1 MMPAVPEVSYAII
14 LTRGVERAASAV
26 RSVAAQTPDG
36 ELLLVLNDADDEMR
50 AYARAL
56 AAGGARIL
64 HDGADLGVVH
74 GWNLA
79 LREAGAAHVC
89 IVHEDSELRPGCAAR
104 LLRTLRERP
113 DAGAVGPRVL
123 LGSGAAKQGWIIWSD
138 GAASRIDATTATAP
152 HAVDYASSA
161 CLMVDREVALG
172 VGGFDARFFPAIYV
186 DASLAVA
193 LWQAG
198 RVVLCDPRAEHFHHT
213 GAAVDAACG
222 PRHGERFRR
231 FMLERNRARFRDAFA
246 DWLGGQ
252 AERADAADASHPGA
266 AELRD
271 AQKRTRARELRAGA
285 AHGEIA
291 PLEDR
296 LTLPHDLE
304 AETARLR
311 RELEDAFM
319 SELIDREQA
328 LERETTGLHRAYAEL
343 HGELDRVHG
352 EYAALQEDQ
361 QRLRELA
368 PSSPRRSWRQRA

>member
-1 MMPAVPEVSYAII
+1 MMPSVPEVSYAVI
-14 LTRGVERAASAV
+14 LTRDVERAARAV
-26 RSVAAQTPDG
+26 RAIAEQTPDG
-36 ELLLVLNDADDEMR
+36 ELLLVLNDADAPMR
-50 AYARAL
+50 AYAETL
-56 AAGGARIL
+56 AAAGARIL

-89 IVHEDSELRPGCAAR
+89 IVHEDSELHAGCAAR

-123 LGSGAAKQGWIIWSD
+123 LEGGVAKQGWILWSD

-152 HAVDYASSA
+152 HAVDYVSSA
-161 CLMVDREVALG
+161 CLMLDRAAALG

-198 RVVLCDPRAEHFHHT
+198 RVVLCDPRAEHFHRT
-213 GAAVDAACG
+213 GAAVDAARG
-222 PRHGERFRR
+222 PRHGPRFRR
-231 FMLERNRARFRDAFA
+231 FMLERNRARFREAFA

-252 AERADAADASHPGA
+252 AERADAGDARHPTA

-271 AQKRTRARELRAGA
+271 ARERADARELRVLAS
-285 AHGEIA
+285 ENA

-296 LTLPHDLE
+296 LALPRDLE
-304 AETARLR
+304 ADAARLR

-328 LERETTGLHRAYAEL
+328 LERETTDLHRAYAEL
-343 HGELDRVHG
+343 HGELDRVHR
-352 EYAALQEDQ
+352 EHAALQEDQ

>member
-1 MMPAVPEVSYAII
+1 MMPSVPEVSYAVI
-14 LTRGVERAASAV
+14 LTRDVERAARAV
-26 RSVAAQTPDG
+26 RAIAEQTPDG
-36 ELLLVLNDADDEMR
+36 ELLLVLNDADAPMR
-50 AYARAL
+50 AYAETL
-56 AAGGARIL
+56 AAAGARIL

-89 IVHEDSELRPGCAAR
+89 IVHEDSELHAGCAAR

-123 LGSGAAKQGWIIWSD
+123 LEGAVAKQGWILWSD
-138 GAASRIDATTATAP
+138 GAATRIDATTATAP
-152 HAVDYASSA
+152 HAVDYCSSA
-161 CLMVDREVALG
+161 CLMLDRAAALG

-198 RVVLCDPRAEHFHHT
+198 RVVLCDPRAEHFHRT
-213 GAAVDAACG
+213 GAAVDAARG
-222 PRHGERFRR
+222 PRHGPRFRR
-231 FMLERNRARFRDAFA
+231 FMLERNRVRFREAFA
-246 DWLGGQ
+246 DWLAGQ
-252 AERADAADASHPGA
+252 AERADAADASHPAA
-266 AELRD
+266 AELRVL
-271 AQKRTRARELRAGA
+271 ASEN
-285 AHGEIA
+285 A

-296 LTLPHDLE
+296 LALPRDLE
-304 AETARLR
+304 ADAARLR

-328 LERETTGLHRAYAEL
+328 LERETADLHRAYAEL
-343 HGELDRVHG
+343 HGELDRVHR
-352 EYAALQEDQ
+352 EHAALQEDQ